1 MLVCCEQFTMLFLR
15 FEAKIKKDAME
26 NMLKQSITKEEIE
39 KLPLFVYDGEIV
51 VVEDEEQVDAIAESL
66 RMSSL
71 LGFDTETRPA
81 FHKGEVYKVGLLQLA
96 TPEVVYLFRL
106 NKCGFPTSLQSL
118 LADSSIIKI
127 GVGIRDDIRNLRKQG
142 DFMPA
147 SFVDLQEFAEKFG
160 ILDKSFSKLMAI
172 IFGVKIS
179 KRQRV
184 TNWDAPQLS
193 DAQIHYAAT
202 DAWGALKMYQHL
214 VALKEKSGKL

>member
-1 MLVCCEQFTMLFLR
+1 
-15 FEAKIKKDAME
+15 ME
-26 NMLKQSITKEEIE
+26 RVLSQSITKEEIE
-39 KLPLFVYDGEIV
+39 KLPLFVYEGEIV
-51 VVEDEEQVDAIAESL
+51 IVEDETQVDIIVESL
-66 RMSSL
+66 KESPC

-106 NKCGFPTSLQSL
+106 NKCGFSSSLRSL
-118 LADSSIIKI
+118 LSDSTIVKI

-142 DFMPA
+142 DFEPA

-193 DAQIHYAAT
+193 EAQIHYAAT

-214 VALKEKSGKL
+214 MTLKDMPDGVYAF

>member
-1 MLVCCEQFTMLFLR
+1 
-15 FEAKIKKDAME
+15 ME
-26 NMLKQSITKEEIE
+26 NIFRQSITKEEIE
-39 KLPLFVYDGEIV
+39 KLPLFVYEGKIV
-51 VVEDEEQVDAIAESL
+51 IVEDEAQVDVIVESL
-66 RMSSL
+66 RKNSI

-96 TPEVVYLFRL
+96 TPDVVYLFRL
-106 NKCGFPTSLQSL
+106 NKCGFSASLRSL
-118 LADSSIIKI
+118 LATPEIEKV

-142 DFMPA
+142 DFVPA
-147 SFVDLQEFAEKFG
+147 SFVDLQEFTEKFG

-202 DAWGALKMYQHL
+202 DAWGALKMYQYL
-214 VALKEKSGKL
+214 LSLRERI

>member
-1 MLVCCEQFTMLFLR
+1 
-15 FEAKIKKDAME
+15 ME
-26 NMLKQSITKEEIE
+26 NIFRQSITKEEIE
-39 KLPLFVYDGEIV
+39 KLPLFVYEGKIV
-51 VVEDEEQVDAIAESL
+51 IVEDEAQVDVIVESL
-66 RMSSL
+66 RKNSI

-96 TPEVVYLFRL
+96 TPDVVYLFRL
-106 NKCGFPTSLQSL
+106 NKCGFSASLRSL
-118 LADSSIIKI
+118 LATPEIEKV

-147 SFVDLQEFAEKFG
+147 SFVDLQEFTEKFG

-202 DAWGALKMYQHL
+202 DAWGALKMYQYL
-214 VALKEKSGKL
+214 LSLRERI